1 MEVLLE
7 RIKELCK
14 SRSITVSALEGI
26 LNLPSNTIYQWKKRV
41 PGTERLQSVADYFNV
56 SIDYLLG
63 RTDNPNV
70 IEDDENPSMAKQVMM
85 RMDTEGL
92 SETQLDEIEDEMERF
107 FKWRLEEI
115 KRERNE
121 E

>member
-1 MEVLLE
+1 MTLFE
-7 RIKELCK
+7 RVSDLAKKQHIGLKELAVK
-14 SRSITVSALEGI
+14 LGLSESA
-26 LNLPSNTIYQWKKRV
+26 IYQWRKSSPK
-41 PGTERLQSVADYFNV
+41 TETLEKVADYFNV
-56 SIDYLLG
+56 SMDYLQG

-70 IEDDENPSMAKQVMM
+70 IDIEEQPSMAKQVMM
-85 RMDTEGL
+85 RMDTDGL
-92 SETQLDEIEDEMERF
+92 SDKELDEIEDEMERF